1 VRRIALVA
9 AVLAGLVGGAVA
21 PPAARASCGFIV
33 VWHDRAYSGYWGRG
47 QVDARPD
54 AVIHGAEEPGCNDT
68 VGADEH
74 PTAVPARKIA
84 GIPPSVAILS
94 GGEPLVAYGY
104 FPGVPGFPLDAGGP
118 PADETAG
125 CRLGGPVRLTGPADV
140 GLGAIGVHVNQSTV
154 HLHHLL
160 RGSAQVFIDAR
171 TSFDGLQRDG
181 FPYLGQGQLV
191 RVDARFC
198 KVPGSIGTKIV
209 ARRIAAAGPIVP
221 PSTAETVLGPDW
233 RGRPGLISRATGGHS
248 RAAYAAV
255 GLLVAVAA
263 LLGARR
269 RSPWSGTG

>member
-118 PADETAG
+118 
-125 CRLGGPVRLTGPADV
+125 PADV